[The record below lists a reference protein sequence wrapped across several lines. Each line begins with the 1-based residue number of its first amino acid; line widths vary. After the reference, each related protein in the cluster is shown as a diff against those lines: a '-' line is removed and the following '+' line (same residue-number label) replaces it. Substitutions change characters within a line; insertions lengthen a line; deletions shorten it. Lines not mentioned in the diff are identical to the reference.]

1 MNGIEHTRKKS
12 GRHDEEIL
20 ETGKLVIFVSPYS
33 GDDTHGA
40 QNRGAEKGKEQNPD
54 QGMINYYKKR
64 KIELDA
70 NCDKISLSD
79 IKAFKDGGVN
89 VGLWTVDDT
98 ERVADYI
105 AQKVDYITTNTKFW

>member
-1 MNGIEHTRKKS
+1 
-12 GRHDEEIL
+12 
-20 ETGKLVIFVSPYS
+20 
-33 GDDTHGA
+33 
-40 QNRGAEKGKEQNPD
+40 
-54 QGMINYYKKR
+54 MINYYKKR

-105 AQKVDYITTNTKFW
+105 AQKVDYITTNTKFGNIKRIHRKETANVIFVVSFLEL

>member
-40 QNRGAEKGKEQNPD
+40 QNCGAEKGKEQNSE
-54 QGMINYYKKR
+54 GEY
-64 KIELDA
+64 
-70 NCDKISLSD
+70 CDRS
-79 IKAFKDGGVN
+79 VN
-89 VGLWTVDDT
+89 AEKLNSQEFFYQEAYDMENG
-98 ERVADYI
+98 R
-105 AQKVDYITTNTKFW
+105 